1 MKQTHMIYGFVS
13 GIAMISISLVM
24 RLAGLKL
31 DSPLQY
37 LAYVPFLVGV
47 IMAGMAFSKAND
59 GFVSFGNVFG
69 SCFKAAM
76 IVTIIV
82 VLWSVATVYLFPD
95 LKDKAIEAA
104 REKMLQDKKTTDEQI
119 ETILNVTR
127 KYWTPIMIGGALL
140 GTLFYGAIFSLI
152 GAAAAK
158 KNGPRPFT
166 ADNF

>member
-1 MKQTHMIYGFVS
+1 
-13 GIAMISISLVM
+13 
-24 RLAGLKL
+24 
-31 DSPLQY
+31 LQY